1 MSMKIVPLEINE
13 ELDGG
18 WGQYV
23 ILEYNE
29 ESTHK
34 LNKSLSCLL
43 EEYEEEKRYEKR
55 YEKNCNEFCRIS

>member
-29 ESTHK
+29 KSTHK
-34 LNKSLSCLL
+34 LNKSLSSLL
-43 EEYEEEKRYEKR
+43 EEYEEEKRYT
-55 YEKNCNEFCRIS
+55 KNCNEFCRIS

>member
-23 ILEYNE
+23 IIEHKGDSILKLEM
-29 ESTHK
+29 
-34 LNKSLSCLL
+34 SLSSLL
-43 EEYEEEKRYEKR
+43 EEYEEEEKD
-55 YEKNCNEFCRIS
+55 EKNCNEFCTIS